1 MLPLTQMKRLRLVPL
16 LLLILGHSFA
26 KEGFEKI
33 SKDANPVEIRRDMML
48 AVDAVIVTLKK
59 QYKPVTTPEE
69 IVQIA
74 AISATG
80 DKEIDII
87 SYAIKMVERK
97 GIRVSSQ

>member
-1 MLPLTQMKRLRLVPL
+1 
-16 LLLILGHSFA
+16 
-26 KEGFEKI
+26 
-33 SKDANPVEIRRDMML
+33 ML
-48 AVDAVIVTLKK
+48 AVDAVIVKLKK
-59 QYKPVTTPEE
+59 QYKLVITPEE

-97 GIRVSSQ
+97 GIITVKDGKTLKDELEIIKGMMFD

>member
-1 MLPLTQMKRLRLVPL
+1 
-16 LLLILGHSFA
+16 
-26 KEGFEKI
+26 
-33 SKDANPVEIRRDMML
+33 ML
-48 AVDAVIVTLKK
+48 AVDAVIVKLKK
-59 QYKPVTTPEE
+59 QYKPVITPEE

-97 GIRVSSQ
+97 GIITVKDGKTLKDELEIIKGMMFD

>member
-1 MLPLTQMKRLRLVPL
+1 
-16 LLLILGHSFA
+16 HSFA

-59 QYKPVTTPEE
+59 QYKPVITPEE

-97 GIRVSSQ
+97 GIITVKDGKTLKGEFEIIKGMMFD